1 MFSMFPKMQTMSAC
15 GILQTDFV
23 RQENSIV
30 THNIPDDLKIV
41 ICNLDLV
48 DWYVFVYFNFWWF
61 CKTLN

>member
-48 DWYVFVYFNFWWF
+48 D
-61 CKTLN
+61 